1 MSWKSIS
8 EIIVDPISGEWGEE
22 GDRIKVLRT
31 TNFSNDGRL
40 NLKEVVKRNVDSKKI
55 EKKKLK
61 VGDSIIE
68 KSGGSP
74 SQPVGRVVYF
84 EVEDEDFI
92 CNNFTSVLR
101 LKNDDFDSRYF
112 FWNLFYQHLT
122 KNTLKFQNKTT
133 GIINLQLQ
141 RYLTETKIKHVSL
154 PTQKHTASILD
165 KADALRQQNRQLLN
179 YYDELLQSTFIEMFG
194 DPVKNTKNWKIESL
208 SKVISKIENG
218 RSPICI
224 NIQRDSEDDWAVLKL
239 SAITYEVYNPSE
251 NKKMLPTQTGEES
264 MEVRAGDVL
273 FSRKNTRNL
282 VGATVFV
289 SNTPKNLM
297 IPDTIFRLKY
307 NSDIKPFYLVHLFNE
322 VHFKKLIQNL
332 SSGSSGS
339 MPNISKEKLLK
350 FGIPMPPIP
359 IQELFENKVKKIEE
373 QKSRAKA
380 TLLESQ
386 NLFQGLLSSF
396 F

>member
-1 MSWKSIS
+1 MNWKSIS

-22 GDRIKVLRT
+22 GDGVKVLRT

-40 NLKEVVKRNVDSKKI
+40 NLSDVVKRNVDLKKI

-84 EVEDEDFI
+84 DVDDEDFI

-112 FWNLFYQHLT
+112 FWNLFYQHSV

-141 RYLTETKIKHVSL
+141 RYLTETKIKHVSII
-154 PTQKHTASILD
+154 TQRHIASILD

-194 DPVKNTKNWKIESL
+194 NLKENQKWETTKIGDLTRVSSGGTPSREKAEYYDGNIPWVKTTEVSGQIILTTEESITELGLKNSSCKIYPKDSIIIAMYGQGKTRGQVGL
-208 SKVISKIENG
+208 LGLDATTNQACGVITPSSK
-218 RSPICI
+218 
-224 NIQRDSEDDWAVLKL
+224 
-239 SAITYEVYNPSE
+239 YNPIFLFHQLRFRYEELRALGRGGNQANLNSGMIKDFFIMNPPLSLQNTFAE
-251 NKKMLPTQTGEES
+251 IATQLG
-264 MEVRAGDVL
+264 
-273 FSRKNTRNL
+273 K
-282 VGATVFV
+282 
-289 SNTPKNLM
+289 
-297 IPDTIFRLKY
+297 
-307 NSDIKPFYLVHLFNE
+307 
-322 VHFKKLIQNL
+322 
-332 SSGSSGS
+332 
-339 MPNISKEKLLK
+339 
-350 FGIPMPPIP
+350 
-359 IQELFENKVKKIEE
+359 
-373 QKSRAKA
+373 QKSIAENSLKEGKA
-380 TLLESQ
+380 LFKTLLEHYFT
-386 NLFQGLLSSF
+386 LHK
-396 F
+396 